1 MKSTINLRSVILVTS
16 LFCISAVLV
25 ACGGSGGGSSTG
37 SGTGNTGS
45 LALSLQDAP
54 SEDYNAVY
62 VTIKE
67 IRVHMGGSEDDQN
80 WELVASPDKTYNLLD
95 LTNGVREEL
104 GIADLKTGDYTQMR
118 LLLATQPDLG
128 INILSQEHPY
138 ANYVITSSNDVHE
151 LKVPSGFQTGIKI
164 VKGFTINRNTTTE
177 LIVDFDATRSVVKA
191 GNSGKWLLKPTI
203 KIVSDD
209 EESAIVQ
216 GKVTDQTTP
225 VAANLSGAMVSL
237 QYNSGTQIEIE
248 ASSLT
253 NGEGYY
259 KLFASPGDYNLVAYK
274 QGYQYE
280 CTAISLDADQV
291 VEAEDFSLGILT
303 SMGDLKIEVSISG
316 PTDEQYATISIRT
329 DACGT
334 MVEVKSLNIIDG
346 GTFTIEGLP
355 IGTYEIVA
363 SSYDKTTMTYSVNVI
378 NGFTVYQNISL

>member
-25 ACGGSGGGSSTG
+25 ACGGSGGGSSAG

-54 SEDYNAVY
+54 SEDYDAVY

-67 IRVHMGGSEDDQN
+67 IRVHMGGSEEVDQN
-80 WELVASPDKTYNLLD
+80 WKLVANPDKTYNLLD

-104 GIADLKTGDYTQMR
+104 GIADLEEGGYTQMR
-118 LLLATQPDLG
+118 LLLATLPDDG
-128 INILSQEHPY
+128 INILSQKHPY

-164 VKGFTINRNTTTE
+164 VKGFTINANTTTE
-177 LIVDFDATRSVVKA
+177 LFVDFDATRSVVKA
-191 GNSGKWLLKPTI
+191 GSSGKWLLKPTI

-225 VAANLSGAMVSL
+225 AAANLSGAMVSL
-237 QYNSGTQIEIE
+237 QYNSGAQIEIE

-253 NGEGYY
+253 NVNGDY
-259 KLFASPGDYNLVAYK
+259 KLFASPGDYYLVAYK

-280 CTAISLDADQV
+280 CTAISLEADQV
-291 VEAEDFSLGILT
+291 ETENFILGILT
-303 SMGDLKIEVSISG
+303 SFGNIEIEVSISG
-316 PTDEQYATISIRT
+316 PTDDQYATISIRT
-329 DACGT
+329 EACET

-346 GTFTIEGLP
+346 GTLTIEGLP

-363 SSYDKTTMTYSVNVI
+363 SSYDKITKTYSVNVI
-378 NGFTVYQNISL
+378 NGITVNQNISL